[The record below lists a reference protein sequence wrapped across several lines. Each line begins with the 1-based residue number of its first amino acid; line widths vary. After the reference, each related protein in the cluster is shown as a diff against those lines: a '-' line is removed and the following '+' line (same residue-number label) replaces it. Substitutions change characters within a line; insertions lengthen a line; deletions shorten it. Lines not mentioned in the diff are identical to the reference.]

1 MGANSLIDD
10 VTAIGLEKS
19 RCLMVYAT
27 RENGY
32 TIMTNASEREVL
44 ETTSSRYQSGPKG
57 VETMIVSE

>member
-1 MGANSLIDD
+1 
-10 VTAIGLEKS
+10 
-19 RCLMVYAT
+19 MVYAT